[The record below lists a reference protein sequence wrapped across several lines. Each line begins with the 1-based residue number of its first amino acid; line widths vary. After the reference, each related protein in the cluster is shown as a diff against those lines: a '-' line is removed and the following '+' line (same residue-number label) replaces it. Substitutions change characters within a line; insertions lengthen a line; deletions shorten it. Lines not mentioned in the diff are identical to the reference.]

1 MSDFMIEGNDFAS
14 EKDEESPILT
24 AQRYLNIF
32 HQIHIFNQAK
42 KDEFNKSLMDMPE
55 KTKKLLATM
64 PGGRVLLEHLKELE
78 DQQGITSKETLNLI
92 AKNIE
97 EEKKSLPVKKK
108 HNINVTVGE
117 LALGNEFAVQ
127 LANSLATAFHGST
140 TSDTENKPESRN
152 IPLYGSN
159 NTNGNIIFGQGT
171 LLRQIPCPATF
182 PTPKNIYAVKLYTHR
197 LGPMLSN
204 KAILYVD
211 KSEIVC
217 SGDLALY
224 FFKHDEA
231 KLINIREDKSGKL
244 YGLRWNPVER
254 TDFDNDDLTK
264 IHKITCIKL

>member
-127 LANSLATAFHGST
+127 LA
-140 TSDTENKPESRN
+140 
-152 IPLYGSN
+152 
-159 NTNGNIIFGQGT
+159 
-171 LLRQIPCPATF
+171 
-182 PTPKNIYAVKLYTHR
+182 
-197 LGPMLSN
+197 
-204 KAILYVD
+204 IL
-211 KSEIVC
+211 
-217 SGDLALY
+217 
-224 FFKHDEA
+224 
-231 KLINIREDKSGKL
+231 
-244 YGLRWNPVER
+244 
-254 TDFDNDDLTK
+254 
-264 IHKITCIKL
+264 

>member
-1 MSDFMIEGNDFAS
+1 M
-14 EKDEESPILT
+14 
-24 AQRYLNIF
+24 
-32 HQIHIFNQAK
+32 
-42 KDEFNKSLMDMPE
+42 
-55 KTKKLLATM
+55 
-64 PGGRVLLEHLKELE
+64 
-78 DQQGITSKETLNLI
+78 
-92 AKNIE
+92 
-97 EEKKSLPVKKK
+97 
-108 HNINVTVGE
+108 
-117 LALGNEFAVQ
+117 GNEFAVQ

-182 PTPKNIYAVKLYTHR
+182 SNPKNIYAVKLYTHR

-231 KLINIREDKSGKL
+231 KLIKSGKL

>member
-1 MSDFMIEGNDFAS
+1 MIEGNDFAS
-14 EKDEESPILT
+14 EKDEESPILA

-182 PTPKNIYAVKLYTHR
+182 PNTKNIYAVKLYTC
-197 LGPMLSN
+197 L
-204 KAILYVD
+204 LYTSPSPRD
-211 KSEIVC
+211 
-217 SGDLALY
+217 
-224 FFKHDEA
+224 
-231 KLINIREDKSGKL
+231 
-244 YGLRWNPVER
+244 
-254 TDFDNDDLTK
+254 
-264 IHKITCIKL
+264 